1 LLILILGG
9 KKQYL
14 RSGNR
19 SSAIGAENILQKKVK
34 KAQFF
39 YLLLN
44 IEKIFI
50 FKKD

>member
-9 KKQYL
+9 KYL

-39 YLLLN
+39 YLLLS